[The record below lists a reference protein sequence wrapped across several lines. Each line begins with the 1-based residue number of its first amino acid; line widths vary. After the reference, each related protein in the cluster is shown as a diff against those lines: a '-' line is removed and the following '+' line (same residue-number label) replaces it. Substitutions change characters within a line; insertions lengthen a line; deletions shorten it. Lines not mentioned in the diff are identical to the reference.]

1 MFFLNTTLNKFQ
13 NFFEKN
19 EICDDSY
26 EKKKVFN
33 RFYFASDVKK
43 KNGGEARVKNF
54 LQLIN

>member
-13 NFFEKN
+13 NFFEKTKSVT
-19 EICDDSY
+19 ILVR
-26 EKKKVFN
+26 KKVFN